1 MNWIKVTSMSLHNIT
16 ESKQYT
22 KVKITLH
29 SKFHRNHYSRF
40 QENGYNFTYTHN
52 NIGKRST
59 NGRFPWCSLGP
70 GVAAAAPGCPS
81 CTCRRSPA
89 SAAAAWSR
97 TCSCRGLTWNVTGRH
112 DQIWHDRKLIFESSL
127 VVIVNSYSRMLFA
140 LQDYGSRIWLETN
153 RSTSSNSYVPKSND
167 LNK

>member
-1 MNWIKVTSMSLHNIT
+1 MDTILLI
-16 ESKQYT
+16 
-22 KVKITLH
+22 
-29 SKFHRNHYSRF
+29 
-40 QENGYNFTYTHN
+40 HN
-52 NIGKRST
+52 NIAKRYT
-59 NGRFPWCSLGP
+59 NGMFPWCSLGP

-140 LQDYGSRIWLETN
+140 LQEYGSRTWLETS
-153 RSTSSNSYVPKSND
+153 RATLSNSYVRKQNN
-167 LNK
+167 LNKSFLCMCALSIISSHSDTAWINFLKYLSHT